1 MIIQDDKIYYYV
13 NDWNSSFILMLNILN
28 VIVLTVSHCLD
39 LKMFAAF
46 LEYTDTKKTIA
57 NNVVNDEIRDWTS

>member
-1 MIIQDDKIYYYV
+1 MIEILF
-13 NDWNSSFILMLNILN
+13 FILMLKILN
-28 VIVLTVSHCLD
+28 VILLTVSHCLD
-39 LKMFAAF
+39 LMFAAF